1 MNAEFLQYFFFLFMC
16 VFVCVRV
23 TPLDRY
29 ENEMIKRHKQ
39 SEASHVHGI
48 EHPKCKILHFISG
61 HKL

>member
-1 MNAEFLQYFFFLFMC
+1 MC
-16 VFVCVRV
+16 VFVCVHV